1 MMDQERPR
9 WSARALTIAAVVL
22 LAVLPGSAVAQ
33 PGPAGVFDRRALSAA
48 LDARLAAHGDGV
60 SAAVWLG
67 RASGEAWYAR
77 DAAAPKPTASAIK
90 TFYLIELF
98 ARFAG
103 ALDAPLPGVAAVLG
117 DDAHP
122 AISHFTPEQRAEIR
136 RDLGGASVRRV
147 GLVMMGTAPASNIV
161 YNAAA
166 NLTTAALGGPEGL
179 TAAIRA
185 RDAAFAAVAARRYM
199 LRSRTERGDNEA
211 PALAIAEAYRRLA
224 SRRLSGID
232 GPTMDAI
239 HAALRRTDDP
249 VLGRHFDKGGS
260 LNSDPLCEIRAGWYE
275 TATGPLVYVVMT
287 LQPTPGADGREASGR
302 RLAAT
307 AEDLAKTV
315 VQAGAAAV
323 TSAAR

>member
-1 MMDQERPR
+1 MVGVLACCSAPDAHGQAPAGRPAASR
-9 WSARALTIAAVVL
+9 PDAQALTTAI
-22 LAVLPGSAVAQ
+22 
-33 PGPAGVFDRRALSAA
+33 DT
-48 LDARLAAHGDGV
+48 RLAAHGDGV
-60 SAAVWLG
+60 SASVWLG
-67 RASGEAWYAR
+67 GAAGDGWLARAVEAPRA
-77 DAAAPKPTASAIK
+77 TASAIK

-98 ARFAG
+98 GRFAG
-103 ALDAPLPGVAAVLG
+103 ALDQPLPGVEGVLA

-136 RDLGGASVRRV
+136 RDLAGASVRRV

-166 NLTTAALGGPEGL
+166 NLTTAALGGPEAL

-185 RDAAFAAVAARRYM
+185 RDRAFAGVAARRYM
-199 LRSRTERGDNEA
+199 LRDRRERGDNEA
-211 PALAIAEAYRRLA
+211 PALALAAVYQRLA
-224 SRRLSGID
+224 SRRLTGID
-232 GPTMDAI
+232 PPAMEAI
-239 HAALRRTDDP
+239 HAALRRADDP

-260 LNSDPLCEIRAGWYE
+260 LGSDPMCEIRAGWYE